1 MTTRAV
7 VKTPTLGLL
16 GTRQAFGAVC
26 VRVAR
31 EKTVHVVIVGCGRV
45 GSTLGRELVGAG
57 HTVAVI
63 DRKSEA
69 FSRLGEAFT
78 GQKITGIGF
87 DRDVLIEAGIEKA
100 GALAAVTNG
109 DNSNILIARVAREE
123 FGIDRVV
130 ARIYDPKRAEI
141 YERLGIATVATVKWT
156 SERILRRILPDL
168 PAVEWTDPSAKVVL
182 VERELP
188 KNLVGSRVLSL
199 DSATARIV
207 AVRRLGAA
215 MIPVADTVIQEGDVA
230 YVAAEIKSLEAFDA
244 SLASS
249 NGKGH

>member
-1 MTTRAV
+1 
-7 VKTPTLGLL
+7 
-16 GTRQAFGAVC
+16 VC
-26 VRVAR
+26 AHAAR

-45 GSTLGRELVGAG
+45 GSTLGRELVAGG
-57 HTVAVI
+57 HTVAVV

-69 FSRLGEAFT
+69 FSRLGETFS
-78 GQKITGIGF
+78 GQKIAGIGF
-87 DRDVLIEAGIEKA
+87 DRDILIEAGIEKA

-123 FGIDRVV
+123 FGIERVV

-156 SERILRRILPDL
+156 SERILRRILPEL

-188 KNLVGSRVLSL
+188 KTLVGTRVLSL
-199 DSATARIV
+199 DSAIARIV
-207 AVRRLGAA
+207 SVRRLGAA
-215 MIPVADTVIQEGDVA
+215 IIPGADTVVQEGDVA
-230 YVAAEIKSLEAFDA
+230 YVAVQIKSLEAFDA
-244 SLASS
+244 SLASTT
-249 NGKGH
+249 GKGH

>member
-1 MTTRAV
+1 MFRAICAL
-7 VKTPTLGLL
+7 T
-16 GTRQAFGAVC
+16 
-26 VRVAR
+26 AR
-31 EKTVHVVIVGCGRV
+31 EKSVHVVIVGCGRV
-45 GSTLGRELVGAG
+45 GSTLGRELVSAG

-63 DRKSEA
+63 DRKAEA
-69 FSRLGEAFT
+69 FSRLGESFT
-78 GQKITGIGF
+78 GQKIMGIGF
-87 DRDVLIEAGIEKA
+87 DRDVLIEAGIQKA

-123 FGIDRVV
+123 FGIERVV

-188 KNLVGSRVLSL
+188 KALVGTRVVSL
-199 DSATARIV
+199 DSAIARVV
-207 AVRRLGAA
+207 AIRRLGAA
-215 MIPVADTVIQEGDVA
+215 IIPTADTVVQEGDVA
-230 YVAAEIKSLEAFDA
+230 YVAAEIKSLESFDK
-244 SLASS
+244 SLVVTT
-249 NGKGH
+249 GKAH

>member
-1 MTTRAV
+1 
-7 VKTPTLGLL
+7 
-16 GTRQAFGAVC
+16 
-26 VRVAR
+26 
-31 EKTVHVVIVGCGRV
+31 VHVVIVGCGRV
-45 GSTLGRELVGAG
+45 GSTLGRELVAVG
-57 HTVAVI
+57 HTVAVV

-69 FSRLGEAFT
+69 FSRLGESFS
-78 GQKITGIGF
+78 GQKIAGIGF
-87 DRDVLIEAGIEKA
+87 DRDILIEAGIEKA

-123 FGIDRVV
+123 FGIERVV

-156 SERILRRILPDL
+156 SERILRRILPEL

-188 KNLVGSRVLSL
+188 KTLVGTRVLSL

-207 AVRRLGAA
+207 SIRRLGVA
-215 MIPVADTVIQEGDVA
+215 IVPVADTVVQEGDVA
-230 YVAAEIKSLEAFDA
+230 YVAVEVKSLEAFDA
-244 SLASS
+244 SLASTS
-249 NGKGH
+249 GKGH

>member
-1 MTTRAV
+1 MFRAICAL
-7 VKTPTLGLL
+7 T
-16 GTRQAFGAVC
+16 
-26 VRVAR
+26 AR
-31 EKTVHVVIVGCGRV
+31 EKSVHVVIVGCGRV
-45 GSTLGRELVGAG
+45 GSTLGRELVSAG

-63 DRKSEA
+63 DRKVEA
-69 FSRLGEAFT
+69 FSRLGESFT
-78 GQKITGIGF
+78 GQKIMGIGF
-87 DRDVLIEAGIEKA
+87 DRDVLIEAGIQKA

-123 FGIDRVV
+123 FGIERVV

-188 KNLVGSRVLSL
+188 KALVGTRVVSL
-199 DSATARIV
+199 DSAIARVV
-207 AVRRLGAA
+207 AIRRLGAA
-215 MIPVADTVIQEGDVA
+215 IIPTADTVVQEGDVA
-230 YVAAEIKSLEAFDA
+230 YVAAEIKSLESFDK
-244 SLASS
+244 SLVVTT
-249 NGKGH
+249 GKAH